1 MTSLQ
6 RPPVKSSQKTRALE
20 EEQDEGTAVY
30 ELTLDP
36 DELNDLPQLMIP
48 VLHIMV
54 RVFLRCELDEI
65 VPDGFANRALYS
77 PKVGWR
83 SLGAQASALVEF
95 VRESLSDVPC
105 MRKVDDECVKSFY
118 LTVKRTLW
126 DTSFFTGHKSA
137 LVETPSGIGYI
148 GIQYNP
154 PRKPRPLVPL
164 VVTTT
169 SQSLQ
174 TTLSENICLM
184 MSQLFTNLHR
194 ADDPADDL
202 RDQETFLI
210 GLHGSRLYFLRAW
223 WPGLKTSAHWLH
235 KENELIIRRHVLHH
249 RIDTKNSGRTRWVV
263 DREDVYSVLDDI
275 LDDLGGEPDLST
287 FRAVTSREFDL
298 WCKEDFIQANRAV
311 VALASKP
318 REKHEEDESCDCD
331 EESEVEVSE
340 CDTFAGGHNGGQRNI
355 SDEASTQ
362 AEIGE
367 PETSSEGHWMD
378 P

>member
-1 MTSLQ
+1 
-6 RPPVKSSQKTRALE
+6 
-20 EEQDEGTAVY
+20 
-30 ELTLDP
+30 
-36 DELNDLPQLMIP
+36 
-48 VLHIMV
+48 
-54 RVFLRCELDEI
+54 
-65 VPDGFANRALYS
+65 
-77 PKVGWR
+77 
-83 SLGAQASALVEF
+83 
-95 VRESLSDVPC
+95 
-105 MRKVDDECVKSFY
+105 
-118 LTVKRTLW
+118 
-126 DTSFFTGHKSA
+126 
-137 LVETPSGIGYI
+137 
-148 GIQYNP
+148 
-154 PRKPRPLVPL
+154 
-164 VVTTT
+164 
-169 SQSLQ
+169 
-174 TTLSENICLM
+174 M

-311 VALASKP
+311 VALARYLMSGKAKLGILQDAFDGCCRGSKP

-331 EESEVEVSE
+331 EESEVEVSVSSGRSFI
-340 CDTFAGGHNGGQRNI
+340 CIIVNDILGRNATLLQ
-355 SDEASTQ
+355 EATMVGSVTLV
-362 AEIGE
+362 
-367 PETSSEGHWMD
+367 MKL
-378 P
+378 